1 MQHFYNRGKWLF
13 PAMLMVAVLQNFHD
27 LSLLFSEESLSLFRY
42 DGPIIYKVLKDVL
55 YVLVFAAI
63 LYRAQKK
70 GRVPLTDYSGAL
82 IALILCMVTL
92 SMLDNGFVAGL
103 IGLRWI
109 FPFMLFLL
117 MGDWSEVLDTAAAV
131 PWIFLGLASSLA
143 VQVFQLFYMPPVF
156 GEIFPGVPAR
166 TPGFFVAPNS
176 TAFFACVSAACVM
189 VFAPLKLKLRVL
201 AVGLALM
208 VSVLA
213 QSGTGMVAAVLLGLH
228 LMCGRHRYVF
238 WIITLCT
245 FALAL
250 PNLDFLTMR
259 EDYVELSG
267 GGRLDAFL
275 DIARD
280 SVFSI
285 ARFGLYTNT
294 ANLQSANPED
304 QLAPDSLL
312 ASWVGNF
319 GLFAA
324 PAAVLCA
331 LFIRYRMRSVDWSQA
346 MPCVLVFGI
355 FSMTTIV
362 FEAFPMNLYL
372 ALGIWSARRVPPQA
386 R

>member
-1 MQHFYNRGKWLF
+1 MFM
-13 PAMLMVAVLQNFHD
+13 AAVLQNFHA
-27 LSLLFSEESLSLFRY
+27 LSLLFSEQRLSLFHY
-42 DGPIIYKVLKDVL
+42 DGPVIYKVLKDVI
-55 YVLVFAAI
+55 YVLLFTAI
-63 LYRAQKK
+63 LFRAQRK
-70 GRVPLTDYSGAL
+70 GRGPLTDYSGAL
-82 IALILCMVTL
+82 IALILFMVTL

-131 PWIFLGLASSLA
+131 PWILLGLVSSLA

-176 TAFFACVSAACVM
+176 TAFFVCASAACVM
-189 VFAPLKLKLRVL
+189 VFAPSKLKLKML

-208 VSVLA
+208 VSLLA
-213 QSGTGMVAAVLLGLH
+213 QSGTGMVTAVLLGLW

-238 WIITLCT
+238 WMLTLCT

-267 GGRLDAFL
+267 GGRLDVFL
-275 DIARD
+275 DIARE
-280 SVFSI
+280 SAFSI

-294 ANLQSANPED
+294 ANLMSANPEN

-324 PAAVLCA
+324 LGAVLCA

-372 ALGIWSARRVPPQA
+372 ALGIWSARRVLQQA

>member
-1 MQHFYNRGKWLF
+1 MQHFYNRGWWLF

-27 LSLLFSEESLSLFRY
+27 LSLLFSEQSLSLFRY
-42 DGPIIYKVLKDVL
+42 DGPIIYKVLKDVV

-63 LYRAQKK
+63 LYRAQKT
-70 GRVPLTDYSGAL
+70 GRGPLTDYSGAL

-131 PWIFLGLASSLA
+131 PWILLGLAGSLA
-143 VQVFQLFYMPPVF
+143 VQVFQLFCMPPVF
-156 GEIFPGVPAR
+156 GEIFPGVPGR

-189 VFAPLKLKLRVL
+189 VFAPSKLKLRML

-213 QSGTGMVAAVLLGLH
+213 QSGTGMVAAVLLGLR
-228 LMCGRHRYVF
+228 LMCGRRRYVF

-280 SVFSI
+280 SAFSI
-285 ARFGLYTNT
+285 TRFGLYTNT

-324 PAAVLCA
+324 LAAVLCA

-362 FEAFPMNLYL
+362 FESFPMNLYL

>member
-1 MQHFYNRGKWLF
+1 MQHFYNCGKWLF
-13 PAMLMVAVLQNFHD
+13 PAMLMVVMLQNFHD
-27 LSLLFSEESLSLFRY
+27 LSLLFSEQSLSLFRY
-42 DGPIIYKVLKDVL
+42 DGPIIYKVPKDVL

-70 GRVPLTDYSGAL
+70 GRGPLSDYSGAL
-82 IALILCMVTL
+82 VALILFMVTL
-92 SMLDNGFVAGL
+92 SMLNNGFVAGL

-131 PWIFLGLASSLA
+131 PWILLGLASNLA

-166 TPGFFVAPNS
+166 TPGFFVGPNS
-176 TAFFACVSAACVM
+176 TAFFACVSAACVI
-189 VFAPLKLKLRVL
+189 VFAPSKLKLNVL

-213 QSGTGMVAAVLLGLH
+213 QSGTGMVAALLLGLR

-275 DIARD
+275 EIARD
-280 SVFSI
+280 SAFSI

-324 PAAVLCA
+324 LAAVLCA

>member
-55 YVLVFAAI
+55 YVLVFTAI

-189 VFAPLKLKLRVL
+189 VFSPSKLKLKVL

-208 VSVLA
+208 ISVLA
-213 QSGTGMVAAVLLGLH
+213 QSGTGMVAAVLLGLR

-238 WIITLCT
+238 WIITLGT

-259 EDYVELSG
+259 EDYVKLSG

-280 SVFSI
+280 SAFSI

-319 GLFAA
+319 GLFAGL
-324 PAAVLCA
+324 AAALCA

-346 MPCVLVFGI
+346 MPCVLVFCI

>member
-1 MQHFYNRGKWLF
+1 MQNFYGRGKWLF

-42 DGPIIYKVLKDVL
+42 DGPIIYKALKDIL
-55 YVLVFAAI
+55 YFFLFAAI
-63 LYRAQKK
+63 LYAAQKTN
-70 GRVPLTDYSGAL
+70 RLPLTEYSGAL
-82 IALILCMVTL
+82 IVLILFLAIL
-92 SMLDNGFVAGL
+92 SILDNGFVTGM

-109 FPFMLFLL
+109 FPFILFLL
-117 MGDWSEVLDTAAAV
+117 MGDWSKVLDTTAAV
-131 PWIFLGLASSLA
+131 PWILLGLVVNLS

-189 VFAPLKLKLRVL
+189 VFAPSKLKLRVL

-208 VSVLA
+208 ISALA
-213 QSGTGMVAAVLLGLH
+213 QSGTGMVAAVLLGLR
-228 LMCGRHRYVF
+228 LICGGKRYVF
-238 WIITLCT
+238 WLITFCT
-245 FALAL
+245 LAVAL

-267 GGRLDAFL
+267 GGRLDVFL

-280 SVFSI
+280 SGFSF

-294 ANLQSANPED
+294 ANLHSSDPED

-319 GLFAA
+319 GFFAA
-324 PAAVLCA
+324 LAFLLSG
-331 LFIRYRMRSVDWSQA
+331 LFIRHRMRSVDWSAA

-372 ALGIWSARRVPPQA
+372 ALGIWSARRASA
-386 R
+386 RA